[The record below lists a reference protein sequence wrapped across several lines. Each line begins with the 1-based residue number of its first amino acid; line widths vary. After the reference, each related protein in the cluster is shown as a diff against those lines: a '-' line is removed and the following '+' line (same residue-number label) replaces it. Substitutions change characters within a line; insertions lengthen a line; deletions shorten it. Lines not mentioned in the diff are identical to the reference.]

1 MDGVGAMDEAGV
13 EGGVGTGVGMAERAM
28 GVSEPLAKLGPDVPR
43 ASGTGAVEASAGAGE
58 AAGAAV
64 ATEAGCNARLARG
77 DCRGG
82 LGDWWEACLED
93 WAGEASPRRALEES
107 GEGEAFRLSLGVDL
121 ALLGVD
127 PLPSASPVREGN
139 WDWEWDLGWDRGGA
153 GLGGVTLSLGVDC
166 VGMTGSGGSA

>member
-28 GVSEPLAKLGPDVPR
+28 GVNEPLVKLGPDVPR
-43 ASGTGAVEASAGAGE
+43 TSGTGAVEASAGAGE

-77 DCRGG
+77 DCRRG
-82 LGDWWEACLED
+82 LGDWWEAWLAD
-93 WAGEASPRRALEES
+93 WAREGSPRRALEES
-107 GEGEAFRLSLGVDL
+107 GEGDAFRLSLGVDL